1 MMHLLL
7 VLSTLGLTASTIYTL
22 LVVLGALRFS
32 QRRRSLETTEFTP
45 PVSLLKPL
53 HGSEQE
59 LESRLES
66 FFRQEYPRFEIL
78 FCARSDRDP
87 ALLVAMNVAARY
99 PHIPAKFL
107 TCGEPPYA
115 NAKVWSLEQMER
127 AAEHAI
133 LVVSDSDV
141 SVTPDYL
148 RAVVAPF
155 ADDRIGLV
163 TCLYRGVALSPT
175 IAENRSFWSC
185 LEAVGMSV
193 EMSSGVLVAEMLE
206 GMKFALGPTMVVRR
220 DCLDRAGGFTAIGEH
235 HGDDFILGSLVAA
248 HGHKVVLSTYSV
260 EHHILNTS
268 FVSSARHQIRW
279 MRGTRFYRPKGHL
292 GTSLTFGM
300 PYGVLAAVVALIVH
314 RPLLAALL
322 VAWSLATR
330 VALAVMVG
338 GLVVREP
345 DLWRNAL
352 LYPLRDLLGFFFWT
366 ASYFGNQVVWRGE
379 VYELLRGGL
388 MRNKGV
394 PMRPTSSASVSSL
407 PPIGSLGL
415 GSPACTDSSQT
426 YGLRT

>member
-1 MMHLLL
+1 MMHVLL
-7 VLSTLGLTASTIYTL
+7 VLSLLGLTTSTIYTL
-22 LVVLGALRFS
+22 LVVSGALYFA
-32 QRRRSLETTEFTP
+32 QRRRTAESVEFTP

-53 HGSEQE
+53 HGSEQG
-59 LESRLES
+59 LEFRLES

-87 ALLVAMNVAARY
+87 ALSVAMSVAARY
-99 PHIPAKFL
+99 PHVPTKFL
-107 TCGEPPYA
+107 ACGEPPYA
-115 NAKVWSLEQMER
+115 NAKVWSLEHMQR
-127 AAEHAI
+127 ASEHKI
-133 LVVSDSDV
+133 LVISDSDV

-163 TCLYRGVALSPT
+163 TCLYRGVALPST
-175 IAENRSFWSC
+175 NCSFWSR

-206 GMKFALGPTMVVRR
+206 GMKFALGPTMAVRR

-235 HGDDFILGSLVAA
+235 HGDDFILGKLVAA
-248 HGHKVVLSTYSV
+248 LGHKVLLSTHSI

-279 MRGTRFYRPKGHL
+279 MRGTRFYRPKGHV
-292 GTSLTFGM
+292 GTVLTFST
-300 PYGVLAAVVALIVH
+300 PYGLLATIVTLSAH
-314 RPLLAALL
+314 RPLLAGLL
-322 VAWSLATR
+322 VAWSCATS
-330 VALAVMVG
+330 VALAALVG

-352 LYPLRDLLGFFFWT
+352 LYPFRDLLGFFFWS
-366 ASYFGNQVVWRGE
+366 ASYLGNHVVWRGE
-379 VYELLRGGL
+379 VYELLPGGP
-388 MRNKGV
+388 MRNK
-394 PMRPTSSASVSSL
+394 RSSTLPTSPASISPL
-407 PPIGSLGL
+407 PPVGSLGL
-415 GSPACTDSSQT
+415 NRPACTDSSQT